1 MKQNEGLYRA
11 GRLIR
16 RIIIGTVTLIAVVAA
31 VGYFFLTRQVDPESA
46 WRFARRE
53 LDGGAL
59 HYDERAEKVAH
70 VYVRRPANYLRA
82 ANGLLVATADRVLFI
97 GVEPRDKL
105 AGADAPAAILTS
117 EFPNDTLLTTS
128 IRRIYSL
135 TAHGVVMTR
144 GKRSEEYAA
153 ASGYESQ
160 LDSLVA
166 YVEQRQRQER
176 AAAAQARRLREQLA
190 ELLKQP
196 LHYVVQRGDA
206 LSVIATRYNATSDQ
220 LREWNHLPSDRIR
233 AGETLLV
240 RPGKR

>member
-16 RIIIGTVTLIAVVAA
+16 RILIGTITLIAVVAA
-31 VGYFFLTRQVDPESA
+31 VGYLFLVRQVDPGSA
-46 WRFARRE
+46 WAYARRE

-59 HYDERAEKVAH
+59 HYDEHAVRIAR
-70 VYVRRPANYLRA
+70 VYVRRPANYFRA
-82 ANGLLVATADRVLFI
+82 ADGLLVATADRVLFI

-117 EFPNDTLLTTS
+117 EFPNDTLLSTS
-128 IRRIYSL
+128 LRRIYSL
-135 TAHGVVMTR
+135 TAHGVVISR
-144 GKRSEEYAA
+144 VNRREEYAA
-153 ASGYESQ
+153 SRGYETQ

-166 YVEQRQRQER
+166 YVERRKGQER
-176 AAAAQARRLREQLA
+176 AAAAQDRRLRQQLA
-190 ELLKQP
+190 DLLKQP

-206 LSVIATRYNATSDQ
+206 LSVIASRYNATPAQ
-220 LREWNHLPSDRIR
+220 LREWNHLPNDRIR

-240 RPGKR
+240 RRGR